1 MGKINLIIGRE
12 FNTRVRKKS
21 FIVITIL
28 MPLAIL
34 ALMVVPALI
43 QMYGGGVQQRTVVV
57 VDSSGVMSGELV
69 SGEAIEFENSTMSYP
84 EVVGEYPDAFG
95 FLLIGEDILTDPN
108 SVKLYTAENS
118 TLSLE
123 GEIEGQLS
131 SIITNYRIKNSGVEA
146 LDSIMQSV
154 VARSH
159 LSTYKIVKGI
169 EGGLSGQASSSGV
182 NMGVAYGA
190 GFMIYMFILL
200 YGMMVLSSVV
210 EEKSSRVMEI
220 MVSSVRPFE
229 LMMGKI
235 LGVAS
240 VAMLQFMIWVVLL
253 VVGVMVFG
261 AVIGGMPT
269 EFSVVGDVLG
279 DGYYLF
285 KVLGGF
291 VLYFVGGY
299 LLYASMF
306 AAAGSAAESTAD
318 TQQLQMPMTLPL
330 IIALFIM
337 LSVMQEP
344 NSSLAFWA
352 SIIPFTSPVVMMARI
367 SYGVP
372 LWEFL
377 LSITLLYGTFI
388 AMTHFAAKIY
398 RVGIFMYGK
407 RPTLRELIRWTTRR
421 V

>member
-1 MGKINLIIGRE
+1 MGKIGIIIGRE

-28 MPLAIL
+28 MPLAVL
-34 ALMVVPALI
+34 ALMVVPALL
-43 QMYGGGVQQRTVVV
+43 QMYGAGVQEREIVV
-57 VDSSGVMSGELV
+57 VDSSGVVVGELT
-69 SGEAIEFENSTMSYP
+69 SSEATHFVNSMTAYP
-84 EVVGEYPDAFG
+84 EVVDEHPNAFG
-95 FLLIGEDILTDPN
+95 FLLIGEDILSNPN
-108 SVKLYTAENS
+108 SVKLYTSENS
-118 TLSLE
+118 TLALE

-131 SIITNYRIKNSGVEA
+131 SIITRHRVSSSGIES
-146 LDSIMQSV
+146 LDSIMQAV

-159 LSTYKIVKGI
+159 LSTYKIVQSQ
-169 EGGLSGQASSSGV
+169 GGVGEQASSSGV

-190 GFMIYMFILL
+190 GFMIYMFVFL
-200 YGMMVLSSVV
+200 YGMMVLNSVV
-210 EEKSSRVMEI
+210 EEKTSRVMEI
-220 MVSSVRPFE
+220 MVSSVSPFE

-235 LGVAS
+235 LGVAC

-253 VVGVMVFG
+253 VVGVMV
-261 AVIGGMPT
+261 ISMPA
-269 EFSVVGDVLG
+269 EFSVVGEVLG

-285 KVLGGF
+285 KVIGGF

-306 AAAGSAAESTAD
+306 AAIGSAVDSAAD
-318 TQQLQMPMTLPL
+318 TQQLQMPVTVPL
-330 IIALFIM
+330 ILALFIM

-377 LSITLLYGTFI
+377 LSIALLYGTFI

-421 V
+421 FND